1 MAYSLDFRQRVVDAC
16 DRGNSTKEVATMFG
30 VAESWVRRLKQW
42 RRERGSVAP
51 RPCGGSKPKLGRPEE
66 HAIHAHF
73 AAHPDTTIAELKTV
87 LQTEVSEATVWR
99 TACRLGYRFKKSRR
113 TRPSR
118 IVPTSWHVDG
128 NGLKRPPRSR
138 RHG

>member
-1 MAYSLDFRQRVVDAC
+1 MAYSSDFRQRVIDAC
-16 DRGNSTKEVATMFG
+16 DRGKSTKQVAAMFA

-51 RPCGGSKPKLGRPEE
+51 RPCGGSKPKLGSVEE
-66 HAIHAHF
+66 QAIVAHF

-87 LQTEVSEATVWR
+87 LQTEVSEVTVWR

-118 IVPTSWHVDG
+118 IVPMLSRVED
-128 NGLKRPPRSR
+128 NGPNKPPRSTR
-138 RHG
+138 RG